1 MMIRLRFHPGLF
13 LLAKTCFTLKSLSL
27 NFGGWEQVEDTVH
40 VLNSE
45 HRSIQSV
52 DFKKVLVNICTTMD
66 IKKLCRFN
74 FKRQETTAGHCERS
88 DCKFLHPDPPLDED
102 DPLWCPDD
110 LLEDGGCLN
119 PYCPLFHPNSCFKSQ
134 INKLKKLRNEHG
146 EQSRRIYTRSESP
159 ADDTRHGQQTSQKT
173 RRLEKRS
180 HDRSESPVAKRKK
193 LSTKMEMGCQYKII
207 KEFSKDDVS
216 SRFRHHDK
224 MSVDTSELVTFVSM
238 CSPRQSCDNYCSFAR
253 VRNQFG
259 EEGYIPV
266 KCLEDDQSVPLT
278 CPLSPACEGLLF
290 SDQETLHSHLCLH
303 HFHQELKMHLK
314 SSDKCPI
321 CDERM
326 ESDDLILHFGSSP
339 HHKVVP
345 LISTKGIRKALESFK
360 EQSDMLLKETVM
372 KINLGHQQSIKEIQ
386 HTEENKVSAL
396 NEKIRLSE
404 REKEQLIED
413 KRGIETERDDLDS
426 EKIDCINDIK
436 LVLGERMASQVNDL
450 KSIADIVRTF
460 SKNNLDQSSST
471 GKQTNYPQAESS
483 LKTYHKEKGNNTGKC
498 SLSMECSVKERQG
511 SINDKRVVDLNCEL
525 KELKNSLSKTKADLS
540 DMEQERDDMDEKLEA
555 SEQMRKED
563 AVRFSKQLEALRQ
576 ELSAQD
582 KLFAELHLKL
592 EKKNNIIKNII
603 PLIESHLETS

>member
-1 MMIRLRFHPGLF
+1 MVSHHEEYTPEGKA
-13 LLAKTCFTLKSLSL
+13 LL
-27 NFGGWEQVEDTVH
+27 
-40 VLNSE
+40 
-45 HRSIQSV
+45 
-52 DFKKVLVNICTTMD
+52 
-66 IKKLCRFN
+66 
-74 FKRQETTAGHCERS
+74 
-88 DCKFLHPDPPLDED
+88 
-102 DPLWCPDD
+102 
-110 LLEDGGCLN
+110 
-119 PYCPLFHPNSCFKSQ
+119 
-134 INKLKKLRNEHG
+134 
-146 EQSRRIYTRSESP
+146 
-159 ADDTRHGQQTSQKT
+159 TRHGKQTSQKT

-224 MSVDTSELVTFVSM
+224 MSVDTRELVTFVSM

-266 KCLEDDQSVPLT
+266 KCIEADQSVPLT

-290 SDQETLHSHLCLH
+290 SDEETLHSHLCLH

-326 ESDDLILHFGSSP
+326 ESEDLILHYGSSP

-345 LISTKGIRKALESFK
+345 LIFTKGIGKALESFK

-372 KINLGHQQSIKEIQ
+372 KINLGHQQSIKEIR

-396 NEKIRLSE
+396 QEKIRLSE
-404 REKEQLIED
+404 REKEQLIEE

-426 EKIDCINDIK
+426 EKIDCINEIK
-436 LVLGERMASQVNDL
+436 LVLGERMASQVTDL
-450 KSIADIVRTF
+450 KSIADIVRTLVKNDL
-460 SKNNLDQSSST
+460 SIESSSNNLDQSPST
-471 GKQTNYPQAESS
+471 VKQTNYPQAESS
-483 LKTYHKEKGNNTGKC
+483 LKTYHKEKGNDSGKF
-498 SLSMECSVKERQG
+498 SLSMECSIKERAAT
-511 SINDKRVVDLNCEL
+511 INDKRIVDLNCEL
-525 KELKNSLSKTKADLS
+525 KEIKNSLNKTKADLS
-540 DMEQERDDMDEKLEA
+540 DMEQERDEMDEKLEA
-555 SEQMRKED
+555 IEQMRKED

-576 ELSAQD
+576 ELSAHD
-582 KLFAELHLKL
+582 KLFSELHLKL
-592 EKKNNIIKNII
+592 EKKITLSKI
-603 PLIESHLETS
+603 